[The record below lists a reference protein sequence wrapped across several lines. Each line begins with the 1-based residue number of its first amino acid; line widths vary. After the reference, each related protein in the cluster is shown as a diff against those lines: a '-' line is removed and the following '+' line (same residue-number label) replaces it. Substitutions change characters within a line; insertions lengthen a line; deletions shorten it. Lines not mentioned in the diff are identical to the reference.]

1 MLEEEEMPGEE
12 ELMGVSDARSLIKFR
27 WCSYAEMMLLVA
39 RGRDGESCCCIMS
52 RRVRTEKSES
62 NTKLNRDTI
71 SLVSYLMKIRIFITN
86 FWKR

>member
-52 RRVRTEKSES
+52 RRVCGQK
-62 NTKLNRDTI
+62 K
-71 SLVSYLMKIRIFITN
+71 VSPTQN
-86 FWKR
+86 